1 MKQVVTASEMKLLDQ
16 KTITKMGV
24 PSLVLMERAALAVVE
39 QMEAHYAKEPQD
51 GANIL
56 VVCGSG
62 NNGADGVAIAR
73 ILSLHG
79 WQVAYTLVG
88 NPEHHTQE
96 MISQLQIARN
106 YGVHRENIPEFK
118 AYTTIVDAIFGVGLS
133 REVKGS
139 YSVLLERF
147 AASSAWKVA
156 VDLPSG
162 IDGTRGKVLG
172 TSYQADLTVTFAYRK
187 SGLCLYPGRS
197 LAGEICVADVGI
209 YAGDEV
215 SARHL
220 EPEDLRLLPGRDP
233 IGNKGTF
240 GKVLV
245 VAGSDGMAGAAYFA
259 AAGALAAGAGM
270 VRIQTS
276 KENRTAL
283 QTLLPEAILSVGELE
298 SDYEKSLNWC
308 DVVVIGPGIGTSVK
322 AALKAGWF
330 LWKAAMTG
338 RRVVLDADG
347 LNLLAENPQWKEY
360 LTERCILT
368 PHMGEMSRLTGK
380 PIEELKGDPALA
392 ARTYA
397 AESGA
402 VCVLKDACT
411 ITASPKGDIY
421 YNLSG
426 NAAMATAGS
435 GDVLSGILGALSGL
449 FEKSH
454 KDPASIDSAWMA
466 SLGVYLHGCAGDLAR
481 ERIGAHGVKARDL
494 IDAIPAVIR
503 EGSKERP

>member
-1 MKQVVTASEMKLLDQ
+1 
-16 KTITKMGV
+16 
-24 PSLVLMERAALAVVE
+24 
-39 QMEAHYAKEPQD
+39 
-51 GANIL
+51 
-56 VVCGSG
+56 
-62 NNGADGVAIAR
+62 
-73 ILSLHG
+73 
-79 WQVAYTLVG
+79 
-88 NPEHHTQE
+88 
-96 MISQLQIARN
+96 
-106 YGVHRENIPEFK
+106 
-118 AYTTIVDAIFGVGLS
+118 
-133 REVKGS
+133 
-139 YSVLLERF
+139 
-147 AASSAWKVA
+147 
-156 VDLPSG
+156 
-162 IDGTRGKVLG
+162 
-172 TSYQADLTVTFAYRK
+172 
-187 SGLCLYPGRS
+187 
-197 LAGEICVADVGI
+197 
-209 YAGDEV
+209 
-215 SARHL
+215 
-220 EPEDLRLLPGRDP
+220 
-233 IGNKGTF
+233 
-240 GKVLV
+240 
-245 VAGSDGMAGAAYFA
+245 
-259 AAGALAAGAGM
+259 
-270 VRIQTS
+270 
-276 KENRTAL
+276 
-283 QTLLPEAILSVGELE
+283 
-298 SDYEKSLNWC
+298 
-308 DVVVIGPGIGTSVK
+308 VK

-454 KDPASIDSAWMA
+454 KDPAAIDSAWMA

-503 EGSKERP
+503 EGSKARP